1 MGSTSHLQPR
11 SAFAAVMNGYTWHV
25 AAAQGWDRSGRKME
39 EALQAAD
46 APKRTYWLKILNGKQ
61 AMTTQDVAVLA
72 KHFGVSPYEYIDL
85 ARDWDEAGQPVEGY
99 LPGVGRRSDYGRAAR
114 KREDEPTDET

>member
-11 SAFAAVMNGYTWHV
+11 STFAAVMNAYTWHV
-25 AAAQGWDRSGRKME
+25 AAAQGWDRSGRQME
-39 EALQAAD
+39 EALEAVD

-72 KHFGVSPYEYIDL
+72 KHFGVSAYEYIDR
-85 ARDWDEAGQPVEGY
+85 ARDWDEAGQPAEGF
-99 LPGVGRRSDYGRAAR
+99 LPNVGRKSDYDRIAR
-114 KREDEPTDET
+114 PADPEPTDGT